1 MTQRNN
7 LQPSGGKRAALR
19 AAFPATIPVLT
30 GYGCLGLAY
39 GLLMSSIGYGPL
51 WALAMSAVVY
61 GGSIE
66 YAAIPLLTSAF
77 SPVQSFLLAVMVNAR
92 HIFYG
97 LSLLGKYQGMGKAR
111 PYLIFSLTDET
122 FSLIST
128 LEPPPGV
135 DRKDFYVCISL
146 LDHSYWT
153 IGSFLGAVVGSLLT
167 FDTTGLDFVLTA
179 LFVVLFLEQWKKKE
193 NRAAGVIGILC
204 MAVSVAVFGG
214 SGPVIPAMALI
225 LLVLLGGRKQLCA

>member
-1 MTQRNN
+1 MVQQSEQTTY
-7 LQPSGGKRAALR
+7 SAKASALR

-39 GLLMSSIGYGPL
+39 GLLMSSIGYSPL

-77 SPVQSFLLAVMVNAR
+77 SPVQAFLLAVMVNAR

-128 LEPPPGV
+128 LEPPSGV
-135 DRKDFYVCISL
+135 ERKDFYFWISL

-214 SGPVIPAMALI
+214 TSPVIPAMALI
-225 LLVLLGGRKQLCA
+225 LLVLLGGRKYLCD

>member
-1 MTQRNN
+1 MTQQSNI
-7 LQPSGGKRAALR
+7 QAHSAGTAALR

-39 GLLMSSIGYGPL
+39 GLLMASIGYGPL
-51 WALAMSAVVY
+51 WSFAMSAVVY

-66 YAAIPLLTSAF
+66 YVAISLLTTAF
-77 SPVQSFLLAVMVNAR
+77 APVQSFLMAVMVNAR

-97 LSLLGKYQGMGKAR
+97 LSLLGKYQGLGRVR

-128 LEPPPGV
+128 LNPPQDVEP
-135 DRKDFYVCISL
+135 RDFYFWISIL
-146 LDHSYWT
+146 NHSYWT
-153 IGSFLGAVVGSLLT
+153 IGSFLGALLGSLLT
-167 FDTTGLDFVLTA
+167 FDTTGMDFALTA

-225 LLVLLGGRKQLCA
+225 LIVLLGGRKQLCA